1 MMIVL
6 IIMGIL
12 LMVTMYLS
20 GDQIQRV
27 KDKTVK
33 ESILAEWQSRYSRN
47 LWSSSYAGK
56 LYKYM
61 DITLNAW
68 SGEINFDYEPRNSS
82 DTGVNNI
89 FKDTFII
96 ESIVTDPNNITS
108 DASNVKSIT
117 FRYVP
122 YQIPCER
129 WTIQETDNTIDT
141 WDMHDELLLIAR
153 VNDSRNYCFVINRNN
168 CRLMEVS
175 REKCNIDEFLL
186 SNLTE

>member
-1 MMIVL
+1 
-6 IIMGIL
+6 
-12 LMVTMYLS
+12 MVTMYLS

-56 LYKYM
+56 LYEYM

-68 SGEINFDYEPRNSS
+68 SGEINFDYEPRNSE
-82 DTGVNNI
+82 DETGVNNV

-108 DASNVKSIT
+108 DASNVESIT

-153 VNDSRNYCFVINRNN
+153 VNDSRNYCFLINKNN

-175 REKCNIDEFLL
+175 REKCDIDELL
-186 SNLTE
+186 LDKKEE

>member
-68 SGEINFDYEPRNSS
+68 SGEINFDYEPKNS

-89 FKDTFII
+89 FKDNFLIKGII
-96 ESIVTDPNNITS
+96 TNPWTNPFATAENITL
-108 DASNVKSIT
+108 
-117 FRYVP
+117 RYTP
-122 YQIPCER
+122 YQISCE
-129 WTIQETDNTIDT
+129 WWEKHENNTIDT
-141 WDMHDELLLIAR
+141 WDMKNELLLIAR
-153 VNDSRNYCFVINRNN
+153 VNDSRNYCFIINKNN

-175 REKCNIDEFLL
+175 RDKCKIGEFLL
-186 SNLTE
+186 DNQQE